1 MASAVVNEGL
11 EAIGTDEYKDDDDT
25 GSGAFEDS
33 GLRKIRLSSTI
44 KRIGFSAF
52 KDCKSLR
59 TVEFSEGLE
68 VIGTQAFCGCG
79 VESITTPKSLKTI
92 CGGAFLKCQNLRQVV
107 LNDSMEM
114 LGVNGDFEKQTE
126 YGGVFQG
133 CESLKT
139 IELPSRLE
147 FIGMNCFRDSGL
159 ESFTAPRTLRTV
171 CPGAFCMCKHLREV
185 QLNEG
190 LEILGAD
197 ECPEKEYIKGVF

>member
-1 MASAVVNEGL
+1 MNEGL
-11 EAIGTDEYKDDDDT
+11 EAIGTDEYKNDNDT

-68 VIGTQAFCGCG
+68 VIGIQAFHGSA

-92 CGGAFLKCQNLRQVV
+92 CNGAFSECQSLRQVV
-107 LNDSMEM
+107 LNDAMET
-114 LGVNGDFEKQTE
+114 LGVDEDFEKQSKYE
-126 YGGVFQG
+126 GVFQG
-133 CESLKT
+133 CKSLKR

-159 ESFTAPRTLRTV
+159 ESFTAPRALRTV
-171 CPGAFCMCKHLREV
+171 CPGAFYMCEHLKEAL
-185 QLNEG
+185 LNEG
-190 LEILGAD
+190 LEVLGAD
-197 ECPEKEYIKGVF
+197 EYPENE